1 MLATLRL
8 AGLDGK
14 DGWFVFDDGAYV
26 DLGSLKGN
34 RGNQNYSIPADLD
47 LEGLSSVAIW
57 CDRFNVS
64 FGAAELKP
72 A

>member
-1 MLATLRL
+1 MKVWLSDAQVV
-8 AGLDGK
+8 AGRP
-14 DGWFVFDDGAYV
+14 GWHVFDDGNYR

-34 RGNQNYSIPADLD
+34 RGNQNYVIPANVQLGEFRS
-47 LEGLSSVAIW
+47 LAIW

-64 FGAAELKP
+64 FGAAEL